1 MVDYPTSANF
11 LMNLPAYAV
20 KEVMLM
26 KISRSVFGAGKFCR
40 PFLGAAREN
49 ILESVGLHVSDRLSA
64 AWTSSCGES
73 IKPTTFSQIKA
84 EQPRF
89 TPLPSVFAVLSMHRP
104 YSSDAGVNSDVPQ
117 IIAQDS
123 TTSTEISKFSAAA
136 DVATDMVD
144 YITLTHPALLTY
156 AIKAGV
162 LLVLAKTGVVAPN
175 MGVYIPIAWHSV
187 TTLSLLWF
195 LHTFK
200 RNFICIA
207 GKEGNLIGKEWI
219 SLLIR
224 FFQLDSWLLDCLV
237 AEAAGVSVESLLT
250 VSGAGGVVTAFAAR
264 DVLGNMLCGF
274 SLQLSGMFSV
284 EEYIKAGVV
293 EGMALNIGLTSTSLM
308 SRVTLPITVPNSSS
322 NQIITNIS
330 RAQSRACIIKIPIR
344 TEDIVKIHA
353 LSDAIKNVLRSIPD
367 ILLKTDSP
375 YCYISRLGNSYG
387 ELIIGCDIRTLGND
401 NFLLIEK
408 YILLKAAT
416 VIKSHGI
423 ALGDPLPCA
432 DLKIILEA
440 TNRLF

>member
-1 MVDYPTSANF
+1 MILKFHFAIAVF
-11 LMNLPAYAV
+11 LTRY
-20 KEVMLM
+20 
-26 KISRSVFGAGKFCR
+26 VFIR
-40 PFLGAAREN
+40 
-49 ILESVGLHVSDRLSA
+49 
-64 AWTSSCGES
+64 
-73 IKPTTFSQIKA
+73 
-84 EQPRF
+84 
-89 TPLPSVFAVLSMHRP
+89 
-104 YSSDAGVNSDVPQ
+104 
-117 IIAQDS
+117 
-123 TTSTEISKFSAAA
+123 
-136 DVATDMVD
+136 
-144 YITLTHPALLTY
+144 
-156 AIKAGV
+156 
-162 LLVLAKTGVVAPN
+162 TGVVAPN